1 MTIAYILGF
10 AETIL
15 FFAQL
20 EAKCPDLAD
29 YPISTYVLISAVW
42 PLFWIHVCHGVIKG
56 MQE

>member
-29 YPISTYVLISAVW
+29 YPISTYVLISAV
-42 PLFWIHVCHGVIKG
+42 
-56 MQE
+56 